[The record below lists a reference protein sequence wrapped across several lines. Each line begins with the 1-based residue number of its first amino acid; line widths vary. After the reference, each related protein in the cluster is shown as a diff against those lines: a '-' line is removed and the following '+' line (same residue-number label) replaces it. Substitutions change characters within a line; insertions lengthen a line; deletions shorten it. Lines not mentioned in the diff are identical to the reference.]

1 MIRLAKWY
9 WQTLFAGPRP
19 ANLPRPIPFG
29 QGFPGG
35 IECIVIDGERWFYG
49 FNSWGEGYIVTPLI
63 DDPNVMAAF
72 ASWYMRPYDND
83 KREEPAYWREA
94 VDRAIDGTE
103 PSHMGSGPFSTD
115 DFRRIAASL
124 KQAAADSRPITRF
137 TIPEDLLAL
146 LAVARG
152 FERPSDMSAN
162 VSMHAKLGLSE
173 TDHDATNG
181 YLVADMLAGREP
193 LVPGATYADAATF
206 LRGYLADMVNR
217 APANWKTTF
226 QELIAP

>member
-1 MIRLAKWY
+1 MAGLIRWW

-19 ANLPRPIPFG
+19 PNLPRPIPFS
-29 QGFPGG
+29 QGSVGG
-35 IECIVIDGERWFYG
+35 IECIVIDGKRWFYG
-49 FNSWGEGYIVTPLI
+49 FNSWGEGYIITPLI
-63 DDPNVMAAF
+63 DDPDVMAAF
-72 ASWYMRPYDND
+72 ASWYMRPYDGD
-83 KREEPAYWREA
+83 RREEPAYWREA

-103 PSHMGSGPFSTD
+103 PSHMGSGPFSAE

-124 KQAAADSRPITRF
+124 KQAAADNRPVTGF
-137 TIPEDLLAL
+137 SIPEDLLGL

-162 VSMHAKLGLSE
+162 VAMQAKFGFYE
-173 TDHDATNG
+173 GENDATNG

-193 LVPGATYADAATF
+193 LAPGATYADAATF

-217 APANWKTTF
+217 APANWKTMF